1 MPLSSTQPVFT
12 KLNFAPSP
20 ENLIVFGGGN
30 MAAHP
35 PNAVMTA
42 TEIAHFNFILLLRD
56 NFIFERVLV
65 VVTVTEK

>member
-1 MPLSSTQPVFT
+1 
-12 KLNFAPSP
+12 
-20 ENLIVFGGGN
+20 